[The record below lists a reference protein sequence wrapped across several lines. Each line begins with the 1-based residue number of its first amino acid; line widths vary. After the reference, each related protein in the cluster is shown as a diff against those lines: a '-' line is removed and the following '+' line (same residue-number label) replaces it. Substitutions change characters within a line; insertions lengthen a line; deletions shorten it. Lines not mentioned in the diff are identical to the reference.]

1 MNGGIS
7 HPHCWLLSSLG
18 LVILLP
24 TPSSTIH
31 TYRFNFQFPLRQAS
45 SPSQRLGVS
54 KLDPKQTSEHLC
66 FLTGKMGV
74 VELSVRFWL
83 TLASGSLRLGR
94 VRAGEAQ
101 PGCGASGKASWRRKD
116 RCSGSMQTQAEKPQ
130 GLQGQ
135 EGDTCKHSCTCI
147 HSTNIYRVPTTR
159 TDAGDTVVT
168 KIDEILTLSKPQ
180 W

>member
-1 MNGGIS
+1 MSGGIS
-7 HPHCWLLSSLG
+7 HAHCWLLSSLG
-18 LVILLP
+18 FVILLP

-31 TYRFNFQFPLRQAS
+31 ASHFNFQFPPRQAS

-54 KLDPKQTSEHLC
+54 KLDPEQTSEHLC
-66 FLTGKMGV
+66 FLTGKMGA

-83 TLASGSLRLGR
+83 TLASGNLRLEGVRGR
-94 VRAGEAQ
+94 EAQ
-101 PGCGASGKASWRRKD
+101 PGCGASGEASWRRKD

-135 EGDTCKHSCTCI
+135 EGDTCKHSR
-147 HSTNIYRVPTTR
+147 TNSQQIFIECLLHVLMLGT
-159 TDAGDTVVT
+159 
-168 KIDEILTLSKPQ
+168 Q